1 YLIDNLLRQANK
13 SLSDWPMMPQP
24 QQDWHAV
31 LGNRLIR
38 DQRDYNLEEQAQIA
52 NEHLPN
58 LNAEQ

>member
-1 YLIDNLLRQANK
+1 NK

-31 LGNRLIR
+31 LGNCLIH

-52 NEHLPN
+52 NECLPN